1 MLIDIGIHLLTNYET
16 TWYPT
21 NHKAFELIKQDTI
34 IGALRKVVVRD
45 GHKGPKKIGVD
56 SEFLEWLTDP
66 VLNGGGAIT
75 DFGCYGA
82 NLLTWIMEGEK
93 PNRVTAVTAQQQPE
107 NNPNVDDEA
116 IILLTYDSL
125 VAIIQASWNWPI
137 GRKDMEIYG
146 VKGAIYADNRSN
158 LRVRVTTG
166 YDSFEEQK
174 MKLQERE
181 APHHNPFVYFSAL
194 INNEIIAEPY
204 DLSSI
209 ENNMIVTEILDAA
222 IESSKLNKSIELEK

>member
-1 MLIDIGIHLLTNYET
+1 M
-16 TWYPT
+16 
-21 NHKAFELIKQDTI
+21 
-34 IGALRKVVVRD
+34 RKVIVRD

-56 SEFLEWLTDP
+56 SEFLAWLTDP

-82 NLLTWIMEGEK
+82 NLLTWIMEGDK
-93 PNRVTAVTAQQQPE
+93 PNRVTAITAQQQPE
-107 NNPNVDDEA
+107 NNPRVDDEA

-146 VKGAIYADNRSN
+146 VKGAIYADNRSD
-158 LRVRVTTG
+158 LRVRITTG

-174 MKLQERE
+174 MKLPERE
-181 APHHNPFVYFSAL
+181 TPYNDPFTYFSAL
-194 INNEIIAEPY
+194 INDEA
-204 DLSSI
+204 S
-209 ENNMIVTEILDAA
+209 
-222 IESSKLNKSIELEK
+222 